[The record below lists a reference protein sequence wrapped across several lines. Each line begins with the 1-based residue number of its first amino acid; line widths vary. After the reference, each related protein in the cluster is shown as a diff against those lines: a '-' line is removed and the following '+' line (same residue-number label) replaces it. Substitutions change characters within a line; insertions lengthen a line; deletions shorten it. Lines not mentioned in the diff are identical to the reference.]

1 MSVNL
6 SLNLIIKN
14 VPLILGARQVVL
26 MILISNETSHC
37 LRLAAQ
43 EAGPWTICDL

>member
-6 SLNLIIKN
+6 SLNLFVKN
-14 VPLILGARQVVL
+14 VPLILAARQAVL

-37 LRLAAQ
+37 LWLAAR